1 MDITKCKGIGC
12 DIKSECHRFAA
23 ETDVYW
29 QSYFV
34 ESPIKNGK
42 CDLFWGEQAQSI
54 FNQLLDITKQQDNEQ
69 GNIQT
74 NKACS

>member
-1 MDITKCKGIGC
+1 MAEPNFYNQTY
-12 DIKSECHRFAA
+12 FA
-23 ETDVYW
+23 EL
-29 QSYFV
+29 
-34 ESPIKNGK
+34 PIKNGK